1 MNFRR
6 KMSRGR
12 HKDEVPRCCGRRMLY
27 KGSMSNDRLRYYFC
41 DRCGKEKWIEKRG
54 TDERHN

>member
-6 KMSRGR
+6 KMSRER
-12 HKDEVPRCCGRRMLY
+12 HKGEVPHCCGRRMLY

-54 TDERHN
+54 E